1 MIKYLI
7 AILKVGIFQVLDAG
21 EIIEFDEPYLLLQN
35 IDGLFRKLVNQTGQQ
50 METKLNLLAKE
61 FYFNKLNKHD
71 DKFANFQ

>member
-7 AILKVGIFQVLDAG
+7 EILKVGIFQVLDAG

-35 IDGLFRKLVNQTGQQ
+35 ADGLFRKLVNQTGQQ

-61 FYFNKLNKHD
+61 SYFNKLNRHD
-71 DKFANFQ
+71 DKFGNFQ

>member
-61 FYFNKLNKHD
+61 SYFNKRIMN
-71 DKFANFQ
+71 NE